1 MSKILI
7 VATREFK
14 HTVLTKAFFLGSV
27 VVPVLL
33 VVVSIGA
40 GIFLKPTIP
49 PLQGSL
55 IVVGG
60 NDVYLDQLRE
70 SIAPPETST
79 TTLPSLNTASAD
91 EVLEAAV
98 AQSAAIQAN
107 ERRPDTSKLT
117 IESQPIS
124 KVDNIKKAIRDGDA
138 AGLIVIS
145 EGTLKPDAEGGGKL
159 SIWVAPEAPPSHL
172 DLLKSSARQSA
183 IDTRLL
189 DLGLSPGIVRTA
201 MARPRTGTIRLGSEG
216 GEKEESDI
224 TRMVVPMGFMI
235 LLWIVT
241 FTGGNYLMMSTI
253 EEKSTRAM
261 EVLLSAISPTELLA
275 GKILGFAAV
284 SAVMLGMYV
293 IVTAVVITLFAALD
307 LVSVGDIV
315 FAGLFFMFAYLMV
328 AAIMAGIG
336 SAVSDITEAQSLMG
350 PAMVILIL
358 PMLLMTVVTEDPN
371 GTIAVVAS
379 FIPPVSPFVMV
390 LRISAAPEPL
400 PIVELILA
408 IVWAAACASMMIWAA
423 GRVFR
428 VGVLMQGK
436 PPSLLG
442 MLKWIRYR

>member
-7 VATREFK
+7 VAMREFK

-55 IVVGG
+55 MVVGG
-60 NDVYLDQLRE
+60 NDIYLDQLRE
-70 SIAPPETST
+70 SIAPPETAT
-79 TTLPSLNTASAD
+79 PTLPSLNTASAD

-98 AQSAAIQAN
+98 TQSAAVQAN

-117 IESQPIS
+117 VDSRPRS
-124 KVDNIKKAIRDGDA
+124 KVDDIKKAIRDGDA
-138 AGLIVIS
+138 AGLIVVG
-145 EGTLKPDAEGGGKL
+145 EDTLNPDAEGGGKL

-172 DLLKSSARQSA
+172 DLLKSSARQAA

-189 DLGLSPGIVRTA
+189 DLGLSPSVVRTA
-201 MARPRTGTIRLGSEG
+201 MARPQTGTMRLGSEG
-216 GEKEESDI
+216 GEKEESDF
-224 TRMVVPMGFMI
+224 TRMVVPMGFML

-261 EVLLSAISPTELLA
+261 EVLLSAVSPTELLA

-307 LVSVGDIV
+307 LVSAGDIV
-315 FAGLFFMFAYLMV
+315 LAGLFFMFAYLMV
-328 AAIMAGIG
+328 ASIMAGIG

-400 PIVELILA
+400 PSVELILA
-408 IVWAAACASMMIWAA
+408 IVWAAVCAAGMIWAA

-442 MLKWIRYR
+442 LLKWIRYR

>member
-1 MSKILI
+1 M
-7 VATREFK
+7 
-14 HTVLTKAFFLGSV
+14 
-27 VVPVLL
+27 
-33 VVVSIGA
+33 
-40 GIFLKPTIP
+40 
-49 PLQGSL
+49 
-55 IVVGG
+55 
-60 NDVYLDQLRE
+60 
-70 SIAPPETST
+70 
-79 TTLPSLNTASAD
+79 
-91 EVLEAAV
+91 
-98 AQSAAIQAN
+98 
-107 ERRPDTSKLT
+107 
-117 IESQPIS
+117 
-124 KVDNIKKAIRDGDA
+124 
-138 AGLIVIS
+138 
-145 EGTLKPDAEGGGKL
+145 
-159 SIWVAPEAPPSHL
+159 
-172 DLLKSSARQSA
+172 
-183 IDTRLL
+183 
-189 DLGLSPGIVRTA
+189 
-201 MARPRTGTIRLGSEG
+201 RLGSEG
-216 GEKEESDI
+216 GEKEESDF
-224 TRMVVPMGFMI
+224 TRMVVPMGFML

-261 EVLLSAISPTELLA
+261 EVLLSAVSPTELLA

-307 LVSVGDIV
+307 LVSAGDIV
-315 FAGLFFMFAYLMV
+315 LAGLFFMFAYLMV
-328 AAIMAGIG
+328 ASIMAGIG

-400 PIVELILA
+400 PSVELILA
-408 IVWAAACASMMIWAA
+408 IVWAAVCAAGMIWAA

-442 MLKWIRYR
+442 LLKWIRYR